1 MDAGPLYR
9 RIASR
14 IEADIAAG
22 RLKTGDRIPA
32 ERVLADEL
40 GVSRMT
46 ARQALKQL
54 SDKGL
59 IEARTG
65 QGTFVGQ
72 RRIEQKLETLTGFT
86 EEMAQQGRLVSSLV
100 LASETRPPD
109 ATAAAALR
117 VGSGAQVHRLMRV
130 RFADGDPVAL
140 ETTEVL
146 AAAAPGLLD
155 AADFSR
161 ESLYAILRDSFGV
174 IPTEAEQTLA
184 ADVADLQTSRTLR
197 VEPGAPVLR
206 LTRLTRDQHGR
217 AFEFVRSVYRGDF
230 FVMKVN
236 LALRSPK
243 VR

>member
-14 IEADIAAG
+14 IEADIHSG
-22 RLKTGDRIPA
+22 RLKTGDRVPA
-32 ERVLADEL
+32 ERVLAEEL

-46 ARQALKQL
+46 ARQALRHL
-54 SDKGL
+54 ADRGL

-86 EEMAQQGRLVSSLV
+86 EEMAEQGRTVSSLV
-100 LASETRPPD
+100 VASETRPPD
-109 ATAAAALR
+109 ETAAAALR
-117 VGSGAQVHRLMRV
+117 TATGVEVHRLMRV
-130 RFADGDPVAL
+130 RFADNEPVAI

-146 AAAAPGLLD
+146 ATVAPGLLD

-184 ADVADLQTSRTLR
+184 AATADLQVSRTLR
-197 VEPGAPVLR
+197 VPPGAPVLR